1 MSVVGSTN
9 PQPHQKIQ
17 TVCLMVLAA
26 AAIIYLVYW
35 LRPVLVPLVVAWFVV
50 SGLRPILITLE
61 QSLGVNRVIAAGITF
76 LTGMFMLV
84 LFGLALWA
92 SVIDL
97 SQNADAYRQRV
108 LEIVQKVEDS
118 FPDQWAATFLN
129 KGLLID
135 GSSPA
140 KDQPDLKAPLDLT
153 AEQPADPDPAGLA
166 AEPSELAEAETSGE
180 TTARGSLAGVAPPPV
195 LPPASGLGG
204 AIGKSRAGRF
214 LDSIL
219 RDGISV
225 ISQALLGLFSSSVIV
240 LIYVFFLLIGSPDKS
255 SNATLNQIDFQVRSY
270 LSLKTGIS
278 LVTGFA
284 FGMTLWL
291 FGVPMALTFGVL
303 AFLLNFIPNVG
314 PLLATI
320 LPLPLVVLHPQAGL
334 GWMAAVMVTASAI
347 QLISGNVIEPKLMG
361 DSSDLHPVTIL
372 LALMFWG
379 IMWGTIGMFLA
390 TPITAGI
397 KLVLQRLDAT
407 RPLADLMAGRLA
419 SSVNAASSADSAGT
433 EPA

>member
-1 MSVVGSTN
+1 
-9 PQPHQKIQ
+9 
-17 TVCLMVLAA
+17 
-26 AAIIYLVYW
+26 
-35 LRPVLVPLVVAWFVV
+35 
-50 SGLRPILITLE
+50 
-61 QSLGVNRVIAAGITF
+61 
-76 LTGMFMLV
+76 
-84 LFGLALWA
+84 
-92 SVIDL
+92 
-97 SQNADAYRQRV
+97 
-108 LEIVQKVEDS
+108 
-118 FPDQWAATFLN
+118 
-129 KGLLID
+129 
-135 GSSPA
+135 
-140 KDQPDLKAPLDLT
+140 
-153 AEQPADPDPAGLA
+153 
-166 AEPSELAEAETSGE
+166 
-180 TTARGSLAGVAPPPV
+180 
-195 LPPASGLGG
+195 LPPSAGLGG

-419 SSVNAASSADSAGT
+419 SSVNAASSANSVGT